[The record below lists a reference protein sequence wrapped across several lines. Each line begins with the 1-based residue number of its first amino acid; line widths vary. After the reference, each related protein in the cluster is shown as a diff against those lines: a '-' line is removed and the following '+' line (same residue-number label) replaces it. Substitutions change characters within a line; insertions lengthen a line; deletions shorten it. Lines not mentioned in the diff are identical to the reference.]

1 MHSVNRQKG
10 MTAIGWL
17 FVLALI
23 GFFVLV
29 TLKMLPAYLEYFKVA
44 STLESLEE
52 ETGWTEVTP
61 RAIRNLIE
69 RRFDISYVNVITPRQ
84 VKIKSAGAT
93 YRVTAK
99 YEAREHLF
107 FNVDVVMS
115 FYKQVTVRAH

>member
-1 MHSVNRQKG
+1 

-29 TLKMLPAYLEYFKVA
+29 TLKMLPAYLEYFKVV
-44 STLESLEE
+44 STLESLED

-69 RRFDISYVNVITPRQ
+69 RRFDISYVSVITPRE
-84 VKIKSAGAT
+84 VKIKSAGT
-93 YRVTAK
+93 SYRVTAK

>member
-1 MHSVNRQKG
+1 

-17 FVLALI
+17 IVLALI

-29 TLKMLPAYLEYFKVA
+29 TLKMLPAYLEYFKVV

-52 ETGWTEVTP
+52 ETGWTDVSP
-61 RAIRNLIE
+61 RVIRNLIE
-69 RRFDISYVNVITPRQ
+69 RRFDVSYVSVITPRE
-84 VKIKSAGAT
+84 VKIKRAGET

-107 FNVDVVMS
+107 FNIDVVMS